1 MMINGAEMAQR
12 VVAKPR
18 LAVEVAQ
25 LWPPQGQWTE
35 VHYFTLPDT
44 NWLIELSRGELI
56 MPPHPTET
64 HQRIVGDMYVMLRR
78 FVEDHHLGT
87 VRLAPLPVRLW
98 PGKIREPDILFVSEE
113 HADRITEQAY
123 GPPDLVVEVTSPGTW
138 RTDRL
143 EKVMEYAQAGV
154 SEYWIVDPDAR
165 TVEVLVLREGVYV
178 LLGKWGVG
186 ERACSELLEGFEMA
200 VEEVFRS

>member
-1 MMINGAEMAQR
+1 
-12 VVAKPR
+12 
-18 LAVEVAQ
+18 
-25 LWPPQGQWTE
+25 
-35 VHYFTLPDT
+35 
-44 NWLIELSRGELI
+44 

-64 HQRIVGDMYVMLRR
+64 HQRIVGDIYVMLRR

-113 HADRITEQAY
+113 HADRIAEQAY

-154 SEYWIVDPDAR
+154 SEYWIVDPDAQ
-165 TVEVLVLREGVYV
+165 TMEVLVLRQGVYV

-186 ERACSELLEGFEMA
+186 ERARSELLEGLEMA